1 MALTKTTLCN
11 MALSKLGSSR
21 VQLSDF
27 DSDTGEIK
35 SQCALHYEPT
45 LHELVRMHKWNC
57 CKARAKL
64 ATGFTVSG
72 LTGSS
77 ADSNGL
83 YIPENVSNIGTVNEK
98 WVHIT
103 NSSAEFYID
112 TPAPNTSVWNFIDQD
127 DGAPTATATIGTDIT
142 DADVK
147 RPYEYTFTGATFTSV
162 KDAPLFQFK
171 HIHTLPTDYIRAT
184 YVTNS
189 DEVYEYGKPVVD
201 YNIEDNKILSNFEN
215 LWMCYEKEPTPAAM
229 DSLFAQAFATLLAAR
244 LAVPLVGERS
254 LSLSLIEEFNKVI
267 MPEARRIN
275 AFEKRE
281 SPTVDSEWLEA
292 TYTSGSSYSNS
303 YPPFSQT
310 SYGSF
315 S

>member
-57 CKARAKL
+57 CKGRAKL
-64 ATGFTVSG
+64 
-72 LTGSS
+72 
-77 ADSNGL
+77 
-83 YIPENVSNIGTVNEK
+83 
-98 WVHIT
+98 T
-103 NSSAEFYID
+103 NS
-112 TPAPNTSVWNFIDQD
+112 TT
-127 DGAPTATATIGTDIT
+127 TDPK
-142 DADVK
+142 V
-147 RPYEYTFTGATFTSV
+147 
-162 KDAPLFQFK
+162 PLFEFK
-171 HIHTLPTDYIRAT
+171 EQHDLPSDYIRAT
-184 YVTNS
+184 YVTDS
-189 DEVYEYGKPVVD
+189 DQVYEYGKTVVD
-201 YNIEDNKILSNFEN
+201 YNIEGDKLLSNFKN
-215 LWMCYEKEPTPAAM
+215 IWLCYEKEPTPAAM
-229 DSLFAQAFATLLAAR
+229 DPLFAQAFATLLAAR

-281 SPTVDSEWLEA
+281 SPTVDSEWLDA

>member
-72 LTGSS
+72 LTGS
-77 ADSNGL
+77 AVDSNGF

-103 NSSAEFYID
+103 NTSAEFIIE
-112 TPAPNTSVWNFIDQD
+112 TPAPNTTLWTFIDGT
-127 DGAPTATATIGTDIT
+127 DGAPNLSSAIETDIT
-142 DADVK
+142 NLK
-147 RPYEYTFTGATFTSV
+147 RPYEYTFNTSATFV
-162 KDAPLFQFK
+162 KDVPLFQFK

>member
-1 MALTKTTLCN
+1 MALTKTDIVNL
-11 MALSKLGSSR
+11 AFSKLGSERLTLTSAELTANT
-21 VQLSDF
+21 LSHAK
-27 DSDTGEIK
+27 T
-35 SQCALHYEPT
+35 ANLHYDYT
-45 LHELVRMHKWNC
+45 LQELVRMHNWNC

-83 YIPENVSNIGTVNEK
+83 YIPENVFNIGTVNEK

-103 NSSAEFYID
+103 NTSAEFYISEVL
-112 TPAPNTSVWNFIDQD
+112 PNLYVWFFSDSG
-127 DGAPTATATIGTDIT
+127 DGAPTLTATIGTNIT
-142 DADVK
+142 DADIK
-147 RPYEYTFTGATFTSV
+147 RPYEYTFTGATLV

-201 YNIEDNKILSNFEN
+201 YNIEKNKILSNFEN
-215 LWMCYEKEPTPAAM
+215 LFMCYIKQPEPTDM

-244 LAVPLVGERS
+244 MSVPITGDDDKNKIL
-254 LSLSLIEEFNKVI
+254 LQEFGSVI
-267 MPEARRIN
+267 MPEARRVN